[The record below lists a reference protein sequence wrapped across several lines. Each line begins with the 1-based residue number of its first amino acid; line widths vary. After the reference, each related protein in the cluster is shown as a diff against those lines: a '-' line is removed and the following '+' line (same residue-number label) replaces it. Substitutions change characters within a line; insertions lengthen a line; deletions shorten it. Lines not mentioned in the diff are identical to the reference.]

1 MDAIR
6 LQSQGEISSGMA
18 TMHDLPQQYRSLLQ
32 EQDELDEAI
41 TALSEVLQEAG
52 EDDEQWAERRE
63 ELAWLQRQQASVLVQ
78 LSELERTLLA
88 SGLDGWEEG

>member
-1 MDAIR
+1 
-6 LQSQGEISSGMA
+6 
-18 TMHDLPQQYRSLLQ
+18 MHDLPQQYRSLLQ